1 MITTDRPMTPG
12 GAGVASA
19 SMDTIDAASGLAGAS
34 APAQSPLLVEMRGIT
49 KRYGHGPTAVQALAE
64 IDLDIRSGEMVA
76 LVGPSGSGKSTL
88 MHVLGL
94 LDRPS
99 AGTYRLAGRDV
110 SRLNSAGAAQLRG
123 TNVAFVFQGIH
134 LLPSLTALRNIELP
148 MAYGRVPKDQR
159 RPRAREALERV
170 GLAHLAQRYPSAMS
184 GGQAQRV
191 AVARAVAAGPQL
203 LLADEP
209 TGALDR
215 RSGRTVLALFQEL
228 HRKLGLTV
236 VVVTH
241 DPLVAQHAQRIVEM
255 EDGRIVRDTPVS
267 DRLLA
272 AEAEDDAN
280 RDPSHAD
287 TTSAVEE
294 RSPA

>member
-1 MITTDRPMTPG
+1 MMTTDGPSTTTP
-12 GAGVASA
+12 
-19 SMDTIDAASGLAGAS
+19 DGLAPGSTATAS
-34 APAQSPLLVEMRGIT
+34 RVAPTPAERPLLVEMHAIT
-49 KRYGHGPTAVQALAE
+49 KLYGRGPTAVQALAG
-64 IDLDIRSGEMVA
+64 IDLEIRRGEMVA

-99 AGTYRLAGRDV
+99 GGTYRLAGRDV
-110 SRLNSAGAAQLRG
+110 SRLNSAGAARLRG

-134 LLPSLTALRNIELP
+134 LLPSLTALHNIELP
-148 MAYGRVPKDQR
+148 LAYGRVPKTQR
-159 RPRAREALERV
+159 RTCAREALERV

-191 AVARAVAAGPQL
+191 AVARAVAAGPEL

-228 HRKLGLTV
+228 HQRLGLTV

-241 DPLVAQHAQRIVEM
+241 DPLVAQHAERIVQM
-255 EDGRIVRDTPVS
+255 EDGQIVSDTRVT

-272 AEAEDDAN
+272 AAAEG
-280 RDPSHAD
+280 DPS
-287 TTSAVEE
+287 TTLAVEE
-294 RSPA
+294 RAPA